1 MSAQGNISVI
11 HEVGEAEPPH
21 NAREAFIPHNTR
33 VAHSYDPARLLLI
46 GPAWV
51 GDMVMAQVLLQV
63 LRRRWPHLQV
73 DVLAPPASIPVAERM
88 PEVRR
93 AISLGIGHG
102 QLGLRLRRQTAE
114 ALQAQDYDWSICLPN
129 SFKSALIPYW
139 AQVPTRTGFSGEARR
154 LLLNDRRRL
163 DKKKLPRTVDRFVAL
178 GLPLRFPQP
187 TQLPAPRLQVD
198 HHARAIALQRLGI
211 DLPQRSLVAL
221 APGAEY
227 GPAKRWPVHHWIAL
241 ARSLVE
247 RGDAV
252 WLFGSP
258 KDAEITQA
266 IAAAVP
272 EVLDLGGR
280 TSLLEAIDL
289 LSLAPTTV
297 SNDSGLMHVAG
308 AVGSRIV
315 ALYGHTPLEM
325 TPPLSPGAQTLR
337 LDLPCSPCG
346 KRECPLKHH
355 HCMEHLRPEHVILR
369 IPQMPGQRTDLKK
382 PRQAGRGE
390 EEQC

>member
-1 MSAQGNISVI
+1 MSESSSILEAVSAVDDA
-11 HEVGEAEPPH
+11 GEAEPPY
-21 NAREAFIPHNTR
+21 NEYDAFIPHNTR
-33 VAHSYDPARLLLI
+33 IAHSYDPARLLLV

-63 LRRRWPHLQV
+63 LRRRWPRLQV

-88 PEVRR
+88 LEVRH
-93 AISLGIGHG
+93 AMPLDIGHG
-102 QLGLRLRRQTAE
+102 QLGLRRRRQVAKH
-114 ALQAQDYDWSICLPN
+114 LQKQDYDWSICLPN

-139 AQVPTRTGFSGEARR
+139 AQIQTRTGFPGEGRR

-163 DKKKLPRTVDRFVAL
+163 NKRKLPRTVDRFVAL
-178 GLPLRFPQP
+178 GLPLRLPQP

-198 HHARAIALQRLGI
+198 HSARAAALQRLGI
-211 DLPQRSLVAL
+211 SIPQQPLVAL

-227 GPAKRWPVHHWIAL
+227 GPAKRWPVRHWITL
-241 ARSLVE
+241 TQSLVQ
-247 RGDAV
+247 GGHAV

-272 EVLDLGGR
+272 ELLDLGGR
-280 TSLLEAIDL
+280 TTLLEVIDL
-289 LSLAPTTV
+289 LSLAPVTV

-308 AVGSRIV
+308 AVGSRVI
-315 ALYGHTPLEM
+315 ALYGPTPLTM
-325 TPPLSPGAQTLR
+325 TPPLSPGAQPLR
-337 LDLPCSPCG
+337 LDISCSPCG

-355 HCMEHLRPEHVILR
+355 RCMEDLGPDLVIQQLY
-369 IPQMPGQRTDLKK
+369 PW
-382 PRQAGRGE
+382 
-390 EEQC
+390 